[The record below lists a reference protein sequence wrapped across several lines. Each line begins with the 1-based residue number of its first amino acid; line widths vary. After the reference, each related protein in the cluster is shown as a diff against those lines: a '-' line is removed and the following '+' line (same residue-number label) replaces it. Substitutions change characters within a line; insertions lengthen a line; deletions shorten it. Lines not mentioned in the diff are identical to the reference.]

1 MSRIALVGTINR
13 DRIITVDGGEHRDLG
28 GILYNALSMAPF
40 LAAGEELLPI
50 ARLGAEQEE
59 RVGELF
65 APYPAVDRSRLLWTG
80 AGTNET
86 VLRYTGPDE
95 REERLIERIDP
106 LTADEVRPAAA
117 ADLVIA
123 NLIWG
128 KELTPALLDLL
139 AAAGAPLVLDI
150 QSLTLTFRSGPGRGY
165 RNIPEWGEWVR
176 SVHTLKGNEQEMR
189 WFAGEDGLFDG
200 DFPALARRLL
210 DRGPEVVIVTLGS
223 DGSYIAR
230 REGRGVKE
238 MSIDAAAAG
247 SARCAD
253 STGCGDAFT
262 SGYGLAT
269 LRGEG
274 PFEAA
279 LLGSAL
285 AALVYDCRGLDA
297 LRFLPD
303 PYALREKTYGPGPRS

>member
-13 DRIITVDGGEHRDLG
+13 DRIITVDGDEHRDLG
-28 GILYNALSMAPF
+28 GILYNVLSMAPF
-40 LAAGEELLPI
+40 LEAGEELFPI
-50 ARLGAEQEE
+50 ARLGVEQKK
-59 RVGELF
+59 RVDELF

-95 REERLIERIDP
+95 REETLIERIDP

-128 KELTPALLDLL
+128 KELTPALLELL
-139 AAAGAPLVLDI
+139 AAAGAPVVLDI
-150 QSLTLTFRSGPGRGY
+150 QSLTLTFRSGPDRGY
-165 RNIPEWGEWVR
+165 RNIPEWREWVR
-176 SVHTLKGNEQEMR
+176 PVHTLKGNEQEMR

-200 DFPALARRLL
+200 DFTALARRLL
-210 DRGPEVVIVTLGS
+210 DEGPEVVIVTLGK
-223 DGSYIAR
+223 DGSYIAC
-230 REGRGVKE
+230 REDTGVKE
-238 MSIDAAAAG
+238 MRVEAAAVGADG
-247 SARCAD
+247 CAD

-262 SGYGLAT
+262 SGYALAT

-274 PFEAA
+274 PVDAA
-279 LLGSAL
+279 FLGSAL
-285 AALVYDCRGLDA
+285 AALVCNCRGLDA
-297 LRFLPD
+297 LRGLPD
-303 PYALREKTYGPGPRS
+303 PYALRKRSYRP